1 MLAYSFP
8 LLGVF
13 LSLLFLFLWVIWIFL
28 LVRVVADIF
37 RSPDLG
43 GFAKVAWMALVIVL
57 PYLGVFVYVIARG
70 AGMTE
75 RDLERARANEAAVQ
89 AYIRSAAG
97 RALSAADELAT
108 LSDLRAKGDLTDA
121 EFQAAKAKLLA

>member
-13 LSLLFLFLWVIWIFL
+13 LSLLFLFLWIIWIFL

-43 GFAKVAWMALVIVL
+43 GFAKVAWMVLVIVL

-89 AYIRSAAG
+89 AYIRAAAG

>member
-89 AYIRSAAG
+89 AYIRAAAG

>member
-13 LSLLFLFLWVIWIFL
+13 LSLLFLFLWIIWIFL

-57 PYLGVFVYVIARG
+57 PYLGVFVYVVARG

-89 AYIRSAAG
+89 AYIRAAAG

>member
-13 LSLLFLFLWVIWIFL
+13 LSLLFLFLWIIWIFL

-43 GFAKVAWMALVIVL
+43 GFAKVAWMVLVIVL
-57 PYLGVFVYVIARG
+57 PYLGVFVYVVARG

-89 AYIRSAAG
+89 AYIRAAAG

>member
-13 LSLLFLFLWVIWIFL
+13 LSLLFLFLWIIWIFL

>member
-43 GFAKVAWMALVIVL
+43 GFAKVAWMVLVIVL

>member
-13 LSLLFLFLWVIWIFL
+13 LSLLFLFLWIIWIFL

-89 AYIRSAAG
+89 AYIRAAAG

>member
-13 LSLLFLFLWVIWIFL
+13 LSLLFLFLWIIWIFL

-43 GFAKVAWMALVIVL
+43 GFAKVAWMVLVIVL